1 MSDADKGLWVLWAYL
16 SSGALLWLTVT
27 IAAWIFA
34 ERLARVLGQNPLANP
49 VLVSVIIVATILH
62 VSQVKYEA
70 YFEGAKFI
78 HFLLGPATVAL
89 ASPIVR
95 NIDLIAKHAMPIGVT
110 LVVSSAVA
118 ILSVIGIA
126 QVFELPADVII
137 SLAPKSATAAV
148 AMGISQDAGG
158 DASLTAVMVI
168 TTGIVGAVIVT
179 PLMNLLRIRNYAARG
194 FAAGLAAHG
203 IGTVRAFAVHPV
215 AGLFSA
221 IAMGLNGIVTAIL
234 VPLILGWAGYIR

>member
-1 MSDADKGLWVLWAYL
+1 MSDASAGLWVLWAYL

-34 ERLARVLGQNPLANP
+34 ERMAQLLGQNPLANP
-49 VLVSVIIVATILH
+49 VLVSVIIVSTILH
-62 VSQVKYEA
+62 VSQIKYEA
-70 YFEGAKFI
+70 YFQGAQFI

-89 ASPIVR
+89 AVPIVR
-95 NIDLIAKHAMPIGVT
+95 NIDLIRKHALPMGVS
-110 LVVSSAVA
+110 LFVSSAVA

-126 QVFELPADVII
+126 RAFGLPDEVII

-158 DASLTAVMVI
+158 DPSLTAVMVV
-168 TTGIVGAVIVT
+168 TTGILGAVLVT
-179 PLMNLLRIRNYAARG
+179 PLMNLLGIRNYAARG
-194 FAAGLAAHG
+194 FAAGVAAHG

-215 AGLFSA
+215 AGLFSGV
-221 IAMGLNGIVTAIL
+221 AMGLNGIVTAIL
-234 VPLILGWAGYIR
+234 VPLILSWAGYIR